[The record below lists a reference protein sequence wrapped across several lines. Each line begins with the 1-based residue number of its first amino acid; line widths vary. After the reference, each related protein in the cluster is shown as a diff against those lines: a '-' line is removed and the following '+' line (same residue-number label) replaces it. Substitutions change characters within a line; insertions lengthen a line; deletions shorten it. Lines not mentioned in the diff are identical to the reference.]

1 METDVI
7 SINNSPEKELV
18 SFLILP
24 LSEAKAMKQMVWQ
37 PEERDQRVNK
47 YLDKI
52 NHAPYQ
58 SIVTISIV
66 AFCLFTAAILI
77 GIF

>member
-1 METDVI
+1 
-7 SINNSPEKELV
+7 
-18 SFLILP
+18 
-24 LSEAKAMKQMVWQ
+24 MKQMVWQ
-37 PEERDQRVNK
+37 PEERDERVNQ